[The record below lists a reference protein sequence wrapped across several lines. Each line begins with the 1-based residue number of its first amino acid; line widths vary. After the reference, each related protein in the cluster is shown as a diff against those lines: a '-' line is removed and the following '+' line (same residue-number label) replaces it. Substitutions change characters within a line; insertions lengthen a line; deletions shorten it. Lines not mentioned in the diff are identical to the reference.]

1 MDITAN
7 IEVDKERMERVQT
20 KLNINLQ
27 RISLECRSLMKDCAN
42 YRQRTRNA
50 NREDHRQTIIEAL
63 AHVNLQI
70 QHIDSSILN
79 IRNRFRIINFS
90 IYCGENTVKT
100 LEAEIKHLLWE
111 KKIKEEV
118 NIHKKLERILTKYKS
133 TI

>member
-7 IEVDKERMERVQT
+7 IEVDKERMETVQK

-27 RISLECRSLMKDCAN
+27 IISLDCRSMMKDCAN

-63 AHVNLQI
+63 SHVNLQI

-79 IRNRFRIINFS
+79 IRNRFRIIKSS

-100 LEAEIKHLLWE
+100 LEAEVKQLLWE
-111 KKIKEEV
+111 KK
-118 NIHKKLERILTKYKS
+118 
-133 TI
+133 